1 MDSERWGEAIDDRW
15 LTKWLESGF
24 RQLDR
29 FLAAQA
35 AVSPKS
41 RKRAIRP
48 DDKRQ
53 QEAIDDRWMAE
64 WVGSG
69 FQELDRYLDRHAAF
83 AEWLKAHRQE
93 T

>member
-1 MDSERWGEAIDDRW
+1 MDSERWDEAIDHRW
-15 LTKWLESGF
+15 MTKWVESGF

-29 FLAAQA
+29 FLVAQDSLA
-35 AVSPKS
+35 PQG
-41 RKRAIRP
+41 RKRLVRV

-64 WVGSG
+64 WLESA

-83 AEWLKAHRQE
+83 AEWLKTHRQK